1 MQENKSPLLQ
11 ISQLTIKQK
20 ENILFRNFNLAIGE
34 NGDKGDSLCENGDR
48 LGIYAPTGTGKTT
61 LLNWIAGIMPQGDS
75 IQIEGKLE
83 KSENLTISY
92 VFQEPRLIPSVS
104 VLKNVMLPVKK
115 VGDIVEGGK
124 KKAAEKAREML
135 EMLFLGDKLDC
146 MPEKLSGGEKQRVSI
161 ARAFAYPGMLLL
173 MDEPFH
179 SQDDEK
185 RRLLIEITKKLVEKE
200 NRALI
205 IISHNKD
212 DLEQLGC
219 RIITEKDFICRD

>member
-1 MQENKSPLLQ
+1 MKAE
-11 ISQLTIKQK
+11 
-20 ENILFRNFNLAIGE
+20 
-34 NGDKGDSLCENGDR
+34 
-48 LGIYAPTGTGKTT
+48 
-61 LLNWIAGIMPQGDS
+61 
-75 IQIEGKLE
+75 
-83 KSENLTISY
+83 
-92 VFQEPRLIPSVS
+92 
-104 VLKNVMLPVKK
+104 
-115 VGDIVEGGK
+115 K

-161 ARAFAYPGMLLL
+161 ARAFAYPGKLLL